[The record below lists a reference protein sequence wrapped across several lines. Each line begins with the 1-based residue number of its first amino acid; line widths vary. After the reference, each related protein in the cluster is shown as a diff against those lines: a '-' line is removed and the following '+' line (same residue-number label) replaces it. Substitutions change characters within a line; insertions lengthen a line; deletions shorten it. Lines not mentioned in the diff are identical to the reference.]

1 MDGVELIPAS
11 AWVQAV
17 FVCLFIAFSVYVL
30 SWMSKSKREE
40 QQYQAE
46 QSKQNQEFQAK
57 ESEKWQKFIDQ
68 VDDKWRAFNKEQRIE
83 NNCSMSEVKGSL
95 QDVATVMQALVSE
108 VKEMRSDT
116 TMFLGSFA
124 QHDAQARE
132 ILNEVKKP
140 TPTRS
145 RAKKPVEVDVNSN

>member
-17 FVCLFIAFSVYVL
+17 FVCLFIAFFVYVL
-30 SWMSKSKREE
+30 SWMAKSKREE
-40 QQYQAE
+40 QQYQAR
-46 QSKQNQEFQAK
+46 

-83 NNCSMSEVKGSL
+83 NNCSMTEVKGSL
-95 QDVATVMQALVSE
+95 QDLTTVTQALVSE

-116 TMFLGSFA
+116 SVFLGSFA
-124 QHDAQARE
+124 QHDLQARE

-140 TPTRS
+140 VPTRS
-145 RAKKPVEVDVNSN
+145 RAKRPVEVDVNSNR